1 MSRRDPAWEHVTR
14 PNANDLEHSKCNY
27 CEMTFRCGVNRMK
40 YHIAQL
46 PGHDIVPCNKVP
58 SVSIVEEMRAYLVKR
73 EERKQE
79 KSNLVNLLVERQ
91 MERAG
96 TGRVEEHRTE
106 MPRVRKRTVEG
117 FERFVYETQS
127 RSSTDSHFPPSATVG
142 GSVPGSSP
150 PTETDP
156 SCASSMASGSHSQRP
171 PRGRLSSLVHLFPP
185 RHGPGTQQTIETS
198 LRAKEEANQR
208 ARKIVAQFWYSQGL
222 PLHTFATPMFQRV
235 FDAVAECGPGNFKAP
250 TYTEMRTSMLQDVKH
265 DIEGM
270 MESHKKLWDKH
281 GCSILCDGWVDKRDR
296 SLINFMAS
304 SVSGTMFLK
313 SINASGNVKNAE
325 FIFEELKKVIMEV
338 GEHKVVQVVTDNGS
352 AYKAAGRLIMSHFPQ
367 IYWTPC
373 AAHCI
378 DLLLED
384 FAKIPWIKKVIR
396 RAKYI
401 TKFVYAHPHLHH
413 LFCQCSK
420 GKEIIR
426 PSTTRFATNY
436 ILLDSLQD
444 AKDALMDTFVS
455 NAWKNDDR
463 FASLRRTPEAHNS
476 LAIIF
481 DCVEKPGKFWFE
493 VLNVIEVTEPLLK
506 VLRKV
511 DGERPSIAFVYEAMF
526 RAREAIRSYL
536 RAHNLVD
543 RFSIIST
550 KFYER
555 WNGQLHNDLHAA
567 AHILNPRYGFGKSFD
582 NNDDDVQLK
591 IGLENVLDKLVSD
604 PIERVQVAKDLDMY
618 RKKMGLSFR
627 RPVAE
632 NAKSCLNPEDW
643 WTNYGVETK
652 ALKDVAIRIVSQP
665 CSASGKK
672 LFNNVW

>member
-1 MSRRDPAWEHVTR
+1 MEKGGRVKEIFIYPIKGCRGISVPCASVTSTGFKWDRQWVIVNSKNRAYTQRMEPKLALIEVSLPTGAFMENWKPNADSFLSVKAPGKSPLKVPLLQKSGRKLNDVSMWEWSGSAFDEGEETAKWFSSYLDKPSRLVRFDTETEIRPTDAEYARGFKTMFSDEYPFLLISEASLEALNKQLNQPLSINRFR
-14 PNANDLEHSKCNY
+14 PNI
-27 CEMTFRCGVNRMK
+27 F
-40 YHIAQL
+40 
-46 PGHDIVPCNKVP
+46 
-58 SVSIVEEMRAYLVKR
+58 
-73 EERKQE
+73 
-79 KSNLVNLLVERQ
+79 
-91 MERAG
+91 
-96 TGRVEEHRTE
+96 
-106 MPRVRKRTVEG
+106 VEG
-117 FERFVYETQS
+117 CEPFAEDLWKTLKINGLTFHGVKLCS
-127 RSSTDSHFPPSATVG
+127 R
-142 GSVPGSSP
+142 
-150 PTETDP
+150 
-156 SCASSMASGSHSQRP
+156 C
-171 PRGRLSSLVHLFPP
+171 
-185 RHGPGTQQTIETS
+185 
-198 LRAKEEANQR
+198 K
-208 ARKIVAQFWYSQGL
+208 
-222 PLHTFATPMFQRV
+222 
-235 FDAVAECGPGNFKAP
+235 
-250 TYTEMRTSMLQDVKH
+250 
-265 DIEGM
+265 
-270 MESHKKLWDKH
+270 
-281 GCSILCDGWVDKRDR
+281 
-296 SLINFMAS
+296 
-304 SVSGTMFLK
+304 
-313 SINASGNVKNAE
+313 
-325 FIFEELKKVIMEV
+325 
-338 GEHKVVQVVTDNGS
+338 VVTDNGS